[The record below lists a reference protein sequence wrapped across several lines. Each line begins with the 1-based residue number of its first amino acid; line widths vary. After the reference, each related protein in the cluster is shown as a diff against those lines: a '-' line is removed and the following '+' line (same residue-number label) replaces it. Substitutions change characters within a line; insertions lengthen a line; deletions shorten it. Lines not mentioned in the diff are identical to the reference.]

1 MSCGLGAI
9 VLVFMLVKH
18 NVENS
23 VLETDLLKKD
33 LQRLEEK
40 RKNLLEKITK
50 NEIGDLK
57 YYSIDDFLKN
67 PLDTISILREFLT
80 SVNIIKKSIINKHF
94 RDLGEHEFLEAD
106 YIITN
111 PPWDRKLLHPMIEYF
126 TAFRPTW
133 LLFDADWIHT
143 KQSVQYLPLLK
154 KIVSIGRVQWI
165 PDSKSTGK
173 DNCCWYLFSK
183 GDSQLIQFVGRKP

>member
-1 MSCGLGAI
+1 MGKRSDYERVERDFYPTPWQAVEPLVSHLPKEFAFAEPCAGDGA
-9 VLVFMLVKH
+9 LVTH
-18 NVENS
+18 I
-23 VLETDLLKKD
+23 ETLMEGGWCSWASDIEPQKKG
-33 LQRLEEK
+33 
-40 RKNLLEKITK
+40 IHT
-50 NEIGDLK
+50 
-57 YYSIDDFLKN
+57 
-67 PLDTISILREFLT
+67 
-80 SVNIIKKSIINKHF
+80 KHF

-143 KQSVQYLPLLK
+143 KQSTEYLPLLK

-183 GDSQLIQFVGRKP
+183 SDSLDSQPIQFVGRKS